1 MPMNCAPSLLK
12 FLGTKLS
19 LEITRPKTNAEQR
32 LFQAILVQALEDA
45 INTSNFK
52 KETYHKHDSHCWFV
66 DNSDDFQRI
75 CWGAEIDP
83 DFVRSEY
90 LKLVDNG
97 KIMFTKIQI
106 SWIKYRDLYRRYRNA
121 KNKDERKKIRSEI
134 IKENI
139 KS

>member
-12 FLGTKLS
+12 FLGTKLN

-121 KNKDERKKIRSEI
+121 KNKDERRKIRSEI